1 MNVRDWAPVGVLLL
15 GVGSVLAQLAI
26 SVALRRRDRED
37 FVALREEHDELRK
50 DHDELWRQLAQLKGR
65 LGDRS

>member
-37 FVALREEHDELRK
+37 FVALRGEHDELRK
-50 DHDELWRQLAQLKGR
+50 DHDELSRQLSQLKGR

>member
-37 FVALREEHDELRK
+37 FLDLRGEHDQLRKEHDELS
-50 DHDELWRQLAQLKGR
+50 RQLAQLKGR